1 MSNLELGAWANE
13 LLLLGISTMRIA
25 LAFAMLPLFSTET
38 IPATVRNSI
47 LIALGLVSLSL
58 QPPIDFHD
66 FKTFDWLAI
75 FAKEAL
81 VGFIIGFFFGAVLW
95 ALEAAG
101 QIVDAKV
108 GATMAQVVDPLA
120 GHQTS
125 LNGAFL
131 GRMANLVFIFSG
143 GLALLVGVIIES
155 YAVWPIAATF
165 PRLAPAGLELFEAEF
180 GRLMV
185 LATLLSAPILAVLF
199 VIDLGLGLVNRFAQQ
214 LNVFQLSLSIKSF
227 VATAMILLMLTGFIQ
242 AVINDVLSRPAAL
255 RSLLSALR

>member
-1 MSNLELGAWANE
+1 MNLEIGAWADQ
-13 LLLLGISTMRIA
+13 LLLLGISTARIA
-25 LAFAMLPLFSTET
+25 LAFSMLPLFANET
-38 IPATVRNSI
+38 VPALVRNSI
-47 LIALGLVSLSL
+47 LISLGLVSLAL
-58 QPPIDFHD
+58 QPAFDFAS
-66 FKTFDWLAI
+66 FTTIDWLAI

-81 VGFIIGFFFGAVLW
+81 VGFIIGFFFGAVLY

-101 QIVDAKV
+101 QIIDAKV
-108 GATMAQVVDPLA
+108 GATMAQIVDPLA

-143 GLALLVGVIIES
+143 GLALLVGVLIES
-155 YAVWPIAATF
+155 YSIWPIAATF
-165 PRLAPAGLELFEAEF
+165 PRLAPVGLQLFEAEF

-227 VATAMILLMLTGFIQ
+227 VATAMILLMLTGFVQ
-242 AVINDVLSRPAAL
+242 AVLNDVISRPAAL
-255 RSLLSALR
+255 RALLTALR

>member
-1 MSNLELGAWANE
+1 MNFEIGPWADQ

-38 IPATVRNSI
+38 IPAMVRNSI
-47 LIALGLVSLSL
+47 LISLGLVSLAL
-58 QPPIDFHD
+58 QPVFDFASFTVID
-66 FKTFDWLAI
+66 WIAI
-75 FAKEAL
+75 LAKEAF
-81 VGFIIGFFFGAVLW
+81 VGFVIGFFFGAVLY

-101 QIVDAKV
+101 QIIDSKV

-131 GRMANLVFIFSG
+131 GRLANFVFIFSG
-143 GLALLVGVIIES
+143 GLALLVGVLIES
-155 YAVWPIAATF
+155 YAIWPIANTL
-165 PRLAPAGLELFEAEF
+165 PRLAPVGLQLFEAEF

-185 LATLLSAPILAVLF
+185 MATLLAAPILAVLF

-227 VATAMILLMLTGFIQ
+227 VATAMILLLLGGFVQ
-242 AVINDVLSRPAAL
+242 AVLNDVMTRPAAL
-255 RSLLSALR
+255 RGLLGALR

>member
-1 MSNLELGAWANE
+1 MGALEVGAWADQI
-13 LLLLGISTMRIA
+13 LLLAISTARIA

-38 IPATVRNSI
+38 IPAMVRNSI
-47 LIALGLVSLSL
+47 LIALGLVSLAL
-58 QPPIDFHD
+58 QPVIDFRSFH
-66 FKTFDWLAI
+66 TIDWIAI
-75 FAKEAL
+75 FAKEAFVGL
-81 VGFIIGFFFGAVLW
+81 VIGFFFGAVLY

-108 GATMAQVVDPLA
+108 GATMAQVVDPLS

-131 GRMANLVFIFSG
+131 GRLANLVFIFSG
-143 GLALLVGVIIES
+143 GLSLLVGVLIES
-155 YAVWPIAATF
+155 YAIWPIAATF
-165 PRLAPAGLELFEAEF
+165 PRLAGVGLGLFEAEF

-242 AVINDVLSRPAAL
+242 AVISDVISRPAAL
-255 RSLLSALR
+255 RALLGGLH

>member
-1 MSNLELGAWANE
+1 MGGVAIGAWADQV
-13 LLLLGISTMRIA
+13 LLLGIATTRIA
-25 LAFAMLPLFSTET
+25 LAFALLPLFSTET
-38 IPATVRNSI
+38 IPALVRNSI
-47 LIALGLVSLSL
+47 LFSLGLVSLAL
-58 QPPIDFHD
+58 QPKMDFGS
-66 FKTFDWLAI
+66 FTAISWLALY
-75 FAKEAL
+75 AKEAF
-81 VGFIIGFFFGAVLW
+81 VGLIIGFFFGAVLW

-101 QIVDAKV
+101 QIIDAKV
-108 GATMAQVVDPLA
+108 GATMAQVVDPLS

-131 GRMANLVFIFSG
+131 GRLANLVFIFSG
-143 GLALLVGVIIES
+143 GLSLLVGVILES

-165 PRLAPAGLELFEAEF
+165 PRLAPAGLGLFEAEF

-185 LATLLSAPILAVLF
+185 LATLFAAPVLAVLF
-199 VIDLGLGLVNRFAQQ
+199 VIDIGLGLVNRFAQQ

-255 RSLLSALR
+255 RALLAGLH